1 MKLQSMR
8 RREMLMGMSGALGAM
23 AVGSTMV
30 RAATERRG
38 STADRD
44 RKLMFVL
51 CGYGGASIVDS
62 FLPLSR
68 SEVDDDALA
77 DTLNVF
83 DDAEI
88 VVPEGSN
95 IRSPAYSGSAGL
107 LAGIYEASYYAS
119 DFLTKHHREMTV
131 LTQECTSVNHQVA
144 QARSLNGNGINSGR
158 TLMEA
163 MAMRHGED
171 LILPN
176 CNMGVD
182 GYIQPGWDASIPSFA
197 RAEIVSAP
205 MGFAAAMDGM
215 KGVLGLPERELVQHA
230 RGVRDRLDDAS
241 PFGKTFVDSP
251 LRRTF
256 LADRRERLPRL
267 EAAQLVDPLTML
279 PSELLDPRYGITS
292 SPLLPTLLARLP
304 KLHTN
309 TWQAQAALSV
319 LLTYYGL
326 SCATTISL
334 QQEPV
339 FSSGDKLA
347 TAPVAFD
354 FSHVDHR
361 LAQQLMWGALLEVAD
376 ALIELLKELDYLG
389 DPSLGKMWDRSLVYI
404 ATDFGREKTRPV
416 GAPFWGTAHAL
427 NNGTLLMSPLLQGNR
442 VFGGIDP
449 ATCTTYGFDGTTGE
463 ADPALRCDEGH
474 IYSAVAH
481 ALDIEFP
488 ARHDMS
494 AILA

>member
-1 MKLQSMR
+1 MR
-8 RREMLMGMSGALGAM
+8 RREMLMGISGALGAM
-23 AVGSTMV
+23 AVGTNLV
-30 RAATERRG
+30 RASTQRQG

-44 RKLMFVL
+44 RKLLFVL

-62 FLPLSR
+62 FMPLSR
-68 SEVDDDALA
+68 SEVGDDALA

-83 DDAEI
+83 EDSEI
-88 VVPEGSN
+88 VAPEGSN
-95 IRSPAYSGSAGL
+95 IRAPAYVASAGL
-107 LAGIYEASYYAS
+107 LAGIYQASYYTQ
-119 DFLTKHHREMTV
+119 DFLAKHHREMTV

-144 QARSLNGNGINSGR
+144 QARSLNGNGINAGR

-163 MAMRHGED
+163 MAIRHGED

-176 CNMGVD
+176 CNMAVD
-182 GYIQPGWDASIPSFA
+182 GFIQPGWDPSIPAFA
-197 RAEIVSAP
+197 RAEIISSP

-215 KGVLGLPERELVQHA
+215 KGVLGVPDRKLVQHA

-241 PFGKTFVDSP
+241 PFGRTFEGSP
-251 LRRTF
+251 MRREF

-267 EAAQLVDPLTML
+267 EDAKLVDPLTML
-279 PSELLDPRYGITS
+279 PAEMLDPRYGITS
-292 SPLLPTLLARLP
+292 SPLLPNLLARLP
-304 KLHTN
+304 DLHTN
-309 TWQAQAALSV
+309 PWQAQAALSV
-319 LLTYYGL
+319 LLSYYGL
-326 SCATTISL
+326 SCASTISL
-334 QQEPV
+334 AQEPV
-339 FSSGDKLA
+339 FGDGDKLA

-361 LAQQLMWGALLEVAD
+361 VAQQLMWGAMLEVAD

-463 ADPALRCDEGH
+463 ADPTLRCDEGH
-474 IYSAVAH
+474 IYSAVAQ
-481 ALDIEFP
+481 ALDIDFA

-494 AILA
+494 AVLA

>member
-1 MKLQSMR
+1 
-8 RREMLMGMSGALGAM
+8 MGTM
-23 AVGSTMV
+23 AVGNTMV
-30 RAATERRG
+30 RAATSRRG
-38 STADRD
+38 STGDKD
-44 RKLMFVL
+44 RKLLFVL

-62 FLPLSR
+62 FLPVVR
-68 SEVDDDALA
+68 SEVDDEALA

-83 DDAEI
+83 ADDEI

-95 IRSPAYSGSAGL
+95 IRAPAYVASAGL
-107 LAGIYEASYYAS
+107 LAGIYQASYYTS
-119 DFLTKHHREMTV
+119 DFLAKHHREMTV

-144 QARSLNGNGINSGR
+144 QARSLNGNGINAGR

-163 MAMRHGED
+163 MALRHGED

-176 CNMGVD
+176 CNMAVD
-182 GYIQPGWDASIPSFA
+182 GFIQPGWDPTIPSFA
-197 RAEIVSAP
+197 RAEIISSP

-215 KGVLGLPERELVQHA
+215 KGVLGVPDRKLVQHA

-241 PFGKTFVDSP
+241 PFGRTFEASP
-251 LRRTF
+251 LRRGF
-256 LADRRERLPRL
+256 LDDRRERLPRL
-267 EAAQLVDPLTML
+267 EAAQLVDPLTLL
-279 PSELLDPRYGITS
+279 PPELLDPRYGVTS
-292 SPLLPTLLARLP
+292 SPLLPALLARMP
-304 KLHTN
+304 DLHTN
-309 TWQAQAALSV
+309 PWQAQAALSV

-334 QQEPV
+334 AQEPV
-339 FSSGDKLA
+339 FGDADKLA

-361 LAQQLMWGALLEVAD
+361 VAQQLMWGAMLEVAD
-376 ALIELLKELDYLG
+376 ALIALLKELDYLG

-404 ATDFGREKTRPV
+404 ATDFGREKTRPA

-449 ATCTTYGFDGTTGE
+449 TTCTTYGFDGSSGE
-463 ADPALRCDEGH
+463 ADPTLRCDEGH
-474 IYSAVAH
+474 IYSAIAQ
-481 ALDIEFP
+481 ALDIDFP

-494 AILA
+494 AVLA

>member
-1 MKLQSMR
+1 MR
-8 RREMLMGMSGALGAM
+8 RRELLMGLGGAMGTM
-23 AVGSTMV
+23 AVGNTMV
-30 RAATERRG
+30 RAATARQG
-38 STADRD
+38 STGDKD
-44 RKLMFVL
+44 RKLLFVL

-62 FLPLSR
+62 FLPVVR

-83 DDAEI
+83 ADDEI

-95 IRSPAYSGSAGL
+95 IRAPAYVASAGL
-107 LAGIYEASYYAS
+107 LAGIYQASYYTS
-119 DFLTKHHREMTV
+119 DFLAKHHREMTV

-163 MAMRHGED
+163 MALRHGED

-176 CNMGVD
+176 CNMAVD
-182 GYIQPGWDASIPSFA
+182 GFIQPGWDPTIPSFA
-197 RAEIVSAP
+197 RAEIISSP

-215 KGVLGLPERELVQHA
+215 KGVLGVPDRKLVQHA

-241 PFGKTFVDSP
+241 PFGRTFEASP
-251 LRRTF
+251 LRRGF
-256 LADRRERLPRL
+256 LDDRRERLPRL
-267 EAAQLVDPLTML
+267 EAAQLVDPLTLL
-279 PSELLDPRYGITS
+279 PPELLDPRYGVTS
-292 SPLLPTLLARLP
+292 SPLLPALLARLP
-304 KLHTN
+304 ELHTN
-309 TWQAQAALSV
+309 PWQAQAALSV

-334 QQEPV
+334 AQEPV
-339 FSSGDKLA
+339 FGDADKLA

-361 LAQQLMWGALLEVAD
+361 VAQQLMWGAMLEVAD
-376 ALIELLKELDYLG
+376 ALIALLKELDYLG

-449 ATCTTYGFDGTTGE
+449 KTCTTYGFDGSSGE
-463 ADPALRCDEGH
+463 ADPTLRCDEGH
-474 IYSAVAH
+474 IYSAVAQ
-481 ALDIEFP
+481 ALDIDFP

-494 AILA
+494 AVLA

>member
-1 MKLQSMR
+1 MR
-8 RREMLMGMSGALGAM
+8 RRELLLGLGGAMGTM
-23 AVGSTMV
+23 AVGNTMV
-30 RAATERRG
+30 RAATSRRG
-38 STADRD
+38 STGDKD
-44 RKLMFVL
+44 RKLLFVL

-62 FLPLSR
+62 FLPVVR
-68 SEVDDDALA
+68 SEVDDEALA

-83 DDAEI
+83 ADDEI

-95 IRSPAYSGSAGL
+95 IRAPAYVASAGL
-107 LAGIYEASYYAS
+107 LAGIYQASYYTS
-119 DFLTKHHREMTV
+119 DFLAKHHREMTV

-144 QARSLNGNGINSGR
+144 QARSLNGNGINAGR

-163 MAMRHGED
+163 MALRHGED

-176 CNMGVD
+176 CNMAVD
-182 GYIQPGWDASIPSFA
+182 GFIQPGWDPTIPSFA
-197 RAEIVSAP
+197 RAEIISSP

-215 KGVLGLPERELVQHA
+215 KGVLGVPDRKLVQHA

-241 PFGKTFVDSP
+241 PFGRTFEASP
-251 LRRTF
+251 LRRGF
-256 LADRRERLPRL
+256 LDDRRERLPRL
-267 EAAQLVDPLTML
+267 EAAQLVDPLTLL
-279 PSELLDPRYGITS
+279 PPELLDPRYGVTS
-292 SPLLPTLLARLP
+292 SPLLPALLARMP
-304 KLHTN
+304 DLHTN
-309 TWQAQAALSV
+309 PWQAQAALSV

-334 QQEPV
+334 AQEPV
-339 FSSGDKLA
+339 FGDADKLA

-361 LAQQLMWGALLEVAD
+361 VAQQLMWGAMLEVAD
-376 ALIELLKELDYLG
+376 ALIALLKELDYLG

-404 ATDFGREKTRPV
+404 ATDFGREKTRPA

-449 ATCTTYGFDGTTGE
+449 TTCTTYGFDGSSGE
-463 ADPALRCDEGH
+463 ADPTLRCDEGH
-474 IYSAVAH
+474 IYSAIAQ
-481 ALDIEFP
+481 ALDIDFP

-494 AILA
+494 AVLA

>member
-1 MKLQSMR
+1 MTRLS
-8 RREMLMGMSGALGAM
+8 RREMLLGMSGALGTM
-23 AVGSTMV
+23 AVGSNLV
-30 RAATERRG
+30 RAATLREG

-44 RKLMFVL
+44 RKLLFVL

-77 DTLNVF
+77 DSLNVYE
-83 DDAEI
+83 DAEI

-95 IRSPAYSGSAGL
+95 IRSPAYLESAGL
-107 LAGIYEASYYAS
+107 LAGIYQAKYYAS
-119 DFLTKHHREMTV
+119 DFLAKHHGSMTV

-144 QARSLNGNGINSGR
+144 QARSLNGNGINAGR

-176 CNMGVD
+176 CNMAVD
-182 GYIQPGWDASIPSFA
+182 GFIQPGWDASIPSFA

-215 KGVLGLPERELVQHA
+215 KGVLGIPERELVQKA

-241 PFGKTFVDSP
+241 PFGRTFEDSP
-251 LRRTF
+251 LRSSF

-267 EAAQLVDPLTML
+267 EDAKLVDPLTML
-279 PSELLDPRYGITS
+279 PTELLDPRYGITS
-292 SPLLPTLLARLP
+292 SPLLPTLLTHLP
-304 KLHTN
+304 DIHKN
-309 TWQAQAALSV
+309 PWQAQAALSV

-326 SCATTISL
+326 SCSTTISL

-339 FSSGDKLA
+339 FSDGDKLA
-347 TAPVAFD
+347 TSPVAFD

-361 LAQQLMWGALLEVAD
+361 VAQQLMWGALLEVAD
-376 ALIELLKELDYLG
+376 ALIELLKTLDYLG
-389 DPSLGKMWDRSLVYI
+389 DPSLGKMWDRSLVYV
-404 ATDFGREKTRPV
+404 ATDFGREKARPV

-463 ADPALRCDEGH
+463 ADKTLRCDEGH
-474 IYSAVAH
+474 IYSAVAQ

>member
-1 MKLQSMR
+1 MR
-8 RREMLMGMSGALGAM
+8 RREMLMGLSGALGAM
-23 AVGSTMV
+23 AVGSNLV
-30 RAATERRG
+30 RASNERQG
-38 STADRD
+38 STVDKD
-44 RKLMFVL
+44 RKLLFVL

-62 FLPLSR
+62 FLPVSR

-83 DDAEI
+83 EDGDI
-88 VVPEGSN
+88 VVPAGSN
-95 IRSPAYSGSAGL
+95 IRSPAYVASAGL
-107 LAGIYEASYYAS
+107 LAGIYQASYYTQ
-119 DFLTKHHREMTV
+119 DFLAKHHHEMTV

-163 MAMRHGED
+163 MAIRHGED

-176 CNMGVD
+176 CNMAVD
-182 GYIQPGWDASIPSFA
+182 GFIQPGWDQGIPSFA
-197 RAEIVSAP
+197 RAEIISSP

-215 KGVLGLPERELVQHA
+215 KGVLGVPERGLVEHA

-241 PFGKTFVDSP
+241 PFGRTFEGSA
-251 LRRTF
+251 LRRSF

-267 EAAQLVDPLTML
+267 EQAQLVDPLTML
-279 PSELLDPRYGITS
+279 PAEMLDPRYGITS
-292 SPLLPTLLARLP
+292 SPLLPSLLARLP
-304 KLHTN
+304 DLHTN
-309 TWQAQAALSV
+309 PWQAQAALSV
-319 LLTYYGL
+319 LLSYYGL

-334 QQEPV
+334 AQEPV
-339 FSSGDKLA
+339 FGDGDKLA

-361 LAQQLMWGALLEVAD
+361 VAQQLMWGAMLEVAD

-404 ATDFGREKTRPV
+404 ATDFGREKVRPA

-449 ATCTTYGFDGTTGE
+449 ATCTTYGFDGTSGE
-463 ADPALRCDEGH
+463 ADPSLRCDEGH
-474 IYSAVAH
+474 IYSAIAH
-481 ALDIEFP
+481 ALDIDFTS
-488 ARHDMS
+488 RHDMS

>member
-1 MKLQSMR
+1 MR

-23 AVGSTMV
+23 AVGPNV
-30 RAATERRG
+30 LRASTERQG

-44 RKLMFVL
+44 RKLLFVL

-62 FLPLSR
+62 FMPLSR

-83 DDAEI
+83 EDDEI
-88 VVPEGSN
+88 VTPEGSN
-95 IRSPAYSGSAGL
+95 IRAPAYVASAGL
-107 LAGIYEASYYAS
+107 LAGIYQASYYTQ
-119 DFLTKHHREMTV
+119 DFLAKHHREMTV

-144 QARSLNGNGINSGR
+144 QARSLNGNGINAGR

-176 CNMGVD
+176 CNMAVD
-182 GYIQPGWDASIPSFA
+182 GFIQPGWDPTIPAFA
-197 RAEIVSAP
+197 RAEIISSP
-205 MGFAAAMDGM
+205 MGFAAAMDGS
-215 KGVLGLPERELVQHA
+215 KGLLGVPNRALVGHA

-241 PFGKTFVDSP
+241 PFGRTFEASP
-251 LRRTF
+251 MRRDF
-256 LADRRERLPRL
+256 LADRRGRLPRL
-267 EAAQLVDPLTML
+267 EDAKLVEPLTML
-279 PSELLDPRYGITS
+279 PAEMLDPRYGITS
-292 SPLLPTLLARLP
+292 SPLLPNLLARLP
-304 KLHTN
+304 DLHTN
-309 TWQAQAALSV
+309 PWQAQAALSV
-319 LLTYYGL
+319 LLSYYGL
-326 SCATTISL
+326 SCASTISL
-334 QQEPV
+334 AQEPV
-339 FSSGDKLA
+339 FGDDDKLA

-361 LAQQLMWGALLEVAD
+361 VAQQLMWGAMLEVAD

-463 ADPALRCDEGH
+463 ADRSLRCDEGH
-474 IYSAVAH
+474 IYSAVAQ
-481 ALDIEFP
+481 ALDIDFP
-488 ARHDMS
+488 GRHDMS

>member
-1 MKLQSMR
+1 MSIHSMG
-8 RREMLMGMSGALGAM
+8 RREMLLGMSGALGAM

-30 RAATERRG
+30 RAATDRAG
-38 STADRD
+38 STGDAA
-44 RKLMFVL
+44 RKLLFVL

-77 DTLNVF
+77 DGLNVYE
-83 DDAEI
+83 DAEI
-88 VVPEGSN
+88 VVPAGSN
-95 IRSPAYSGSAGL
+95 IRSPAYSDSAGL
-107 LAGIYEASYYAS
+107 LAGIYQAGYYVS
-119 DFLTKHHREMTV
+119 DFVAKHHRSMTV

-144 QARSLNGNGINSGR
+144 QARSLNGNGINAGR

-163 MAMRHGED
+163 MAIRHGED

-182 GYIQPGWDASIPSFA
+182 GFIQPGWDASIPSFA

-215 KGVLGLPERELVQHA
+215 KGVLGLPDRELVQHA

-251 LRRTF
+251 LRRGF
-256 LADRRERLPRL
+256 LEDRRERLPRL
-267 EAAQLVDPLTML
+267 EEAQLVDPLTML
-279 PSELLDPRYGITS
+279 PAEMLDPKYGITS
-292 SPLLPTLLARLP
+292 SPLLPTLLGRLP
-304 KLHTN
+304 DMHVN
-309 TWQAQAALSV
+309 SWQAQAALSV
-319 LLTYYGL
+319 LLSYYGL

-339 FSSGDKLA
+339 FSDGELA

-354 FSHVDHR
+354 FAHVDHR

-376 ALIELLKELDYLG
+376 ALIDLLKELDYLG
-389 DPSLGKMWDRSLVYI
+389 DPSLGKMWDRSLIYV

-449 ATCTTYGFDGTTGE
+449 ATCTTFGFDGTTGE
-463 ADPALRCDEGH
+463 ADPSLRCDEGH

-481 ALDIEFP
+481 ALDIDFDS
-488 ARHDMS
+488 RHDMS
-494 AILA
+494 ALLA